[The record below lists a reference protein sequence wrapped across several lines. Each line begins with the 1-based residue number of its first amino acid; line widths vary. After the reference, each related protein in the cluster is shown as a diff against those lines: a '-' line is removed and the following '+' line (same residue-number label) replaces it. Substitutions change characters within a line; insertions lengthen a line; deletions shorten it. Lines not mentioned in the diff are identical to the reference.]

1 MNMEYSPLN
10 LVVWGLFVVFAIS
23 VWVAVRLFR
32 SRHPDYP
39 GDLPDKLE

>member
-1 MNMEYSPLN
+1 MEYSPNN
-10 LVVWGLFVVFAIS
+10 LAVWGIFVAFAIS
-23 VWVAVRLFR
+23 VWVIARLFR